1 MRTTI
6 PDCTG
11 MPVASPV
18 LRRAALSLGAMA
30 LVAASTPASA
40 TLGTSPLSGADNHVA
55 DVVSEQRTPIHP
67 AQLLAFAAT
76 GTATSASAAT
86 ATTFTVNTVTLESGT
101 IVREYVNSS
110 TNQVFG
116 VVWQGPRQ
124 PDLQQLLGASYA
136 RFAGSASQAAESV
149 ASGLSRRTLN
159 AADLVVQT
167 YGHMHMLAGVAYL
180 PAQLP
185 AGMSPSDIR

>member
-1 MRTTI
+1 
-6 PDCTG
+6 

-55 DVVSEQRTPIHP
+55 NVVSEQRTPIHP
-67 AQLLAFAAT
+67 TQLLAFAAT

>member
-1 MRTTI
+1 MRRTI

-55 DVVSEQRTPIHP
+55 NVVSEQRTPIHP
-67 AQLLAFAAT
+67 TQLLAFAAT

-124 PDLQQLLGASYA
+124 PDLQQLLGTSYA

>member
-1 MRTTI
+1 MRRTI

-30 LVAASTPASA
+30 LVAGSTPATA
-40 TLGTSPLSGADNHVA
+40 ALGTSPLSGADNHVA

-67 AQLLAFAAT
+67 TQLLAFAAT